1 MPIDPL
7 AFAQN
12 AALSN
17 TSGIGDRLKTAAKS
31 EDDAG
36 LRKAAQQFEA
46 YFIQEM
52 LSSMRS
58 SSKVTGGDNL
68 LDSSASETWTEQ
80 LDLEVAQS
88 ISSGR
93 GLGLAS
99 VIMKSM
105 AAQARAH
112 DRGTAAQV
120 EGIDRAG
127 WSWPLPE
134 QGSISSGFGMRRH
147 PTSGEHR
154 EHGGLDIAVPT
165 GTPVLAASGGVV
177 THAGPAGSYG
187 QMVELDHGDG
197 IVTRYAHQS
206 DITVTVGQ
214 KVRAGETVGAVGST
228 GASTGPHLH
237 LEVRQDGEP
246 LDPMDFLRGDRL

>member
-7 AFAQN
+7 ASASS
-12 AALSN
+12 ASLSQ
-17 TSGIGDRLKTAAKS
+17 TSDLSERLKTAAKS
-31 EDDAG
+31 GDDAA
-36 LRKAAQQFEA
+36 LQKAARQFEA
-46 YFIQEM
+46 YFVQEM

-58 SSKVTGGDNL
+58 TSKVMGGDNL
-68 LDSSASETWTEQ
+68 LDNSASDTWTEQ

-93 GLGLAS
+93 GVGLAS

-105 AAQARAH
+105 VAQAKACDH
-112 DRGTAAQV
+112 GSPAQV
-120 EGIDRAG
+120 QGIERDG

-147 PTSGEHR
+147 PKSGEHR
-154 EHGGLDIAVPT
+154 AHRGLDIAVAT
-165 GTPVLAASGGVV
+165 GTPILAASDGTV

-214 KVRAGETVGAVGST
+214 RVRAGDALGAVGST

-237 LEVRQDGEP
+237 MEVRQDGEA
-246 LDPMDFLRGDRL
+246 LDPMDFLRGHAH